1 MRILLISWNY
11 PPATGG
17 AEMQAQRLAGLLARR
32 GHAIE
37 VRTARWP
44 NTPREE
50 TPHERLRVRRCFWDI
65 PFGPLYKCTVF
76 AQTALSTWRARGQ
89 FDIVHSQQAS
99 WGALGALL
107 ARRLGGPPVVVR
119 VASSGPLND
128 LLRMRARRGGK
139 RMIACIARAD
149 AIIALCRVA
158 RDEIAGLD
166 IPPPKIHIIP
176 NGIDLERYPLLPHP
190 GPEHPPTILYV
201 GRLEPIKGVD
211 VLLRAFARVREAM
224 PTARLVLAG
233 DGRLRADLE
242 RQARALGLPL
252 GRGEGNSEAGA
263 GANEKGPAGTVEFL
277 GLCADPRPL
286 YAAAHA
292 LVLPSR
298 TEGMSNVL
306 LEAMASGRA
315 CVATAVGGNP
325 DLLDPDDLRTK
336 ADEKTREGVFMAEN
350 GVLIPPENPE
360 ALAEAVLMILRN
372 PDTARRLGESARK
385 WLADH
390 CSLDTVADRYERLYE
405 SLMRGK
411 NSR

>member
-76 AQTALSTWRARGQ
+76 AQTALSTWRARKH

-166 IPPPKIHIIP
+166 IPPKKIHIIP

-190 GPEHPPTILYV
+190 GPDQPPTILYV

-233 DGRLRADLE
+233 DGRLRGDLE

-252 GRGEGNSEAGA
+252 GRGEGNSEAG
-263 GANEKGPAGTVEFL
+263 GGEKGLAGGVEFL

-286 YAAAHA
+286 YAAANV

-315 CVATAVGGNP
+315 CVTTAVGGNP

-336 ADEKTREGVFMAEN
+336 ADENTREGVFMAEN
-350 GVLIPPENPE
+350 GVLVPPENPE
-360 ALAEAVLMILRN
+360 ALAEAMLMVLRN

-385 WLADH
+385 WVAAH

-405 SLMRGK
+405 SLTEAHVSQK
-411 NSR
+411 

>member
-1 MRILLISWNY
+1 MHILLISWNY

-17 AEMQAQRLAGLLARR
+17 AEMQAQRLAGLLARC

-76 AQTALSTWRARGQ
+76 AQTALSTWRARKQ

-224 PTARLVLAG
+224 PAARLVLAG

-252 GRGEGNSEAGA
+252 GRGEGNSEAG
-263 GANEKGPAGTVEFL
+263 GGEKGLAGGVEFL

-286 YAAAHA
+286 YAAARV

-350 GVLIPPENPE
+350 GVLVPPENPE

-385 WLADH
+385 WVADH

-405 SLMRGK
+405 SLTEAHVSQK
-411 NSR
+411 